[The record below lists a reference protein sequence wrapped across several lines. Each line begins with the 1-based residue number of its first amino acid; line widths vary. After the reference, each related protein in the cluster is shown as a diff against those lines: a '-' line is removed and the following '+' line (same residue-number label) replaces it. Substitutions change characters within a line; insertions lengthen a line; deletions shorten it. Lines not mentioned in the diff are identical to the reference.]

1 MIDINKVQ
9 QGEMISFTQYV
20 TVESVNKI
28 DNSMIVT
35 TRNGKRLVYNGN
47 EGLEDC
53 SSAIQFNETK
63 KLGKNALAE
72 ILELAKDKVFTVN
85 YKKLDGSLRTLTGR
99 YLYKE
104 PNLGRTAVVDLN
116 IPSTDPSKGI
126 RQVDNREI
134 ISIILDNVK
143 YVAQ

>member
-35 TRNGKRLVYNGN
+35 TSNGKRLVYTGN
-47 EGLEDC
+47 DVLEDC

-63 KLGKNALAE
+63 KLGKNALA
-72 ILELAKDKVFTVN
+72 IL
-85 YKKLDGSLRTLTGR
+85 
-99 YLYKE
+99 
-104 PNLGRTAVVDLN
+104 
-116 IPSTDPSKGI
+116 
-126 RQVDNREI
+126 
-134 ISIILDNVK
+134 
-143 YVAQ
+143 